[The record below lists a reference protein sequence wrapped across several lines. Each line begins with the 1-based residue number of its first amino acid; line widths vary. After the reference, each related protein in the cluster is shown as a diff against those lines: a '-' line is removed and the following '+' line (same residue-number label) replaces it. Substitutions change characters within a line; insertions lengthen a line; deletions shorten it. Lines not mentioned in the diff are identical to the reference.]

1 MTTPT
6 IIACVIVIPLALLS
20 ILLIKSSLAK
30 KRQRVVEKQ
39 LKESKHVTE
48 NEKIRVYLDK
58 INDET
63 RSKHR
68 T

>member
-6 IIACVIVIPLALLS
+6 IIVCIIVILLVLLS
-20 ILLIKSSLAK
+20 IPLIKSSLAK

-48 NEKIRVYLDK
+48 KEKIRVYLDK

-63 RSKHR
+63 RNKYK
-68 T
+68 

>member
-1 MTTPT
+1 MTTPI

-20 ILLIKSSLAK
+20 ILLIKSFITK
-30 KRQRVVEKQ
+30 RRQRKVEEQ

-48 NEKIRVYLDK
+48 KEKIRVYLDK

-68 T
+68 

>member
-1 MTTPT
+1 MTTPI
-6 IIACVIVIPLALLS
+6 IIACCIVIPLALLS
-20 ILLIKSSLAK
+20 IPLIRSSLAK
-30 KRQRVVEKQ
+30 KRQRLVEYRIQ
-39 LKESKHVTE
+39 EAKHVTE

>member
-1 MTTPT
+1 MTTPI
-6 IIACVIVIPLALLS
+6 IIACCIVIPLVLFS
-20 ILLIKSSLAK
+20 ISLIRSSIAK
-30 KRQRVVEKQ
+30 KRQREVEYRIQ
-39 LKESKHVTE
+39 EAKHVTE

>member
-1 MTTPT
+1 MNTALA
-6 IIACVIVIPLALLS
+6 IIGLSMLIFVIFFYL
-20 ILLIKSSLAK
+20 KRAK
-30 KRQRVVEKQ
+30 EKRKATKVQEQ
-39 LKESKHVTE
+39 LKESRHVTE
-48 NEKIRVYLDK
+48 REKIRVYLDK

>member
-1 MTTPT
+1 MTTPI
-6 IIACVIVIPLALLS
+6 IIACVIVILLALLS
-20 ILLIKSSLAK
+20 ILLIKSFITK
-30 KRQRVVEKQ
+30 RRQRKVEEQ

-48 NEKIRVYLDK
+48 KEKIRVYLDK

>member
-1 MTTPT
+1 MTTPI
-6 IIACVIVIPLALLS
+6 IIACCIVILLALLS
-20 ILLIKSSLAK
+20 IPLIRSSLAK
-30 KRQRVVEKQ
+30 KRQKEVEYRIQ
-39 LKESKHVTE
+39 DAKHVTE
-48 NEKIRVYLDK
+48 KEKIRVYLDK